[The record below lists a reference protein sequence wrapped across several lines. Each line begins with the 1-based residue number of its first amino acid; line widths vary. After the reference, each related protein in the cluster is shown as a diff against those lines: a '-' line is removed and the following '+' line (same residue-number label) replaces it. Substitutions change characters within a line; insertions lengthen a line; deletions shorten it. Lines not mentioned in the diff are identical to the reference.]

1 MSSSMALV
9 CVSRQHVS
17 RHVDEVQQP
26 DGVLMED
33 VKAAEMGQDDVEA
46 GIIRLGRRV
55 RKPNTRYPSSCWTR

>member
-1 MSSSMALV
+1 MS
-9 CVSRQHVS
+9 Q
-17 RHVDEVQQP
+17 HVDEVQQS